1 MNNLNEQ
8 KFVECI
14 KEYRLITN
22 QLKEEAKYNSEIPQ
36 DSTFYNVCGYYLF
49 LKHNSEIS
57 SIIEDDYQKSIN
69 YINFY
74 EMLEEILK
82 ADRKVLYKYLNDA
95 YKIFE
100 KEEKNI

>member
-14 KEYRLITN
+14 KEYKFIN
-22 QLKEEAKYNSEIPQ
+22 NKLKQYYINNSEIPQ
-36 DSTFYNVCGYYLF
+36 DNTFYNLCGYYIF
-49 LKHNSEIS
+49 FKHISEIS

-95 YKIFE
+95 YESYK
-100 KEEKNI
+100 KEY

>member
-14 KEYRLITN
+14 EKYRLIIN
-22 QLKEEAKYNSEIPQ
+22 QLKEEAKHNSEIPQ
-36 DSTFYNVCGYYLF
+36 DNTFYDVCGYYIF
-49 LKHNSEIS
+49 LKHNSEIT

-74 EMLEEILK
+74 EMLEKILK
-82 ADRKVLYKYLNDA
+82 SDRKILYKYLNDA
-95 YKIFE
+95 YENYK
-100 KEEKNI
+100 KEY

>member
-8 KFVECI
+8 KFLECI
-14 KEYRLITN
+14 EEYRSITN
-22 QLKEEAKYNSEIPQ
+22 QLKTEAEYNSEIPQ
-36 DSTFYNVCGYYLF
+36 DSTFYDVCGYYIF
-49 LKHNSEIS
+49 FKHNSEIS

-74 EMLEEILK
+74 EMLEKILK

-95 YKIFE
+95 YESYK
-100 KEEKNI
+100 KEY

>member
-1 MNNLNEQ
+1 MNNLNEK
-8 KFVECI
+8 KFLECI

-49 LKHNSEIS
+49 LKHNEEIE
-57 SIIEDDYQKSIN
+57 SIIENDYKESVN

-74 EMLEEILK
+74 EMLEKILK
-82 ADRKVLYKYLNDA
+82 SDRKVLYKYLNDA
-95 YKIFE
+95 YESYK
-100 KEEKNI
+100 KEY